1 MKALLIFINVRRIK
15 MADKNICTACKKLIE
30 KEGLTLEGKKFCC
43 KKCCDRYE
51 HRNKNICE
59 FC

>member
-1 MKALLIFINVRRIK
+1 
-15 MADKNICTACKKLIE
+15 MAGKDMCTACKKLIG